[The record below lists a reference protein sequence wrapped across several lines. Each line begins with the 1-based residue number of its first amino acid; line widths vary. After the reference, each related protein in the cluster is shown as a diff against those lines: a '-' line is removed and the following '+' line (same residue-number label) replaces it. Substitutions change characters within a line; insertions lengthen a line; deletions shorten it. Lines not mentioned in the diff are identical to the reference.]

1 MPWSAGPRIERAIH
15 AAAARER
22 AMNEAQDS
30 CCQQGVSAP
39 PSWKD
44 PVCGMTVSASSP
56 HSCEHAGETY
66 HFCCGGCRTKFAADP
81 ARYLALVAAPTDKD
95 PVCGMTVGADSP
107 HHYLYQ
113 QHDYRFCSAPC
124 MSRFSAAPAR
134 YLQPSAAPAPVA
146 PPGSIYTCPMH
157 PEVREDHP
165 ASCPLCGMAL
175 EPEMPS
181 LDDHDDNPEL
191 KDFRRRFWLTLPL
204 SVVVMALAM
213 GGHWL
218 GSLSPQLLARIEMA
232 LALPVVL
239 WAGAPVFVR
248 GWASLRNRSL
258 NMWTLIGLGVSAAF
272 SYSVIAT
279 LAPALLP
286 SAFHAMAMG
295 GVPVYFESAAVIVSL
310 TLLGQIMELKARAAT
325 ADAIK
330 ALMRL
335 APQTAHRIDALG
347 REVDVALAEVKVG
360 DTLRV
365 RPGEQI
371 PVDGV
376 VVNGHSAVDEAM
388 LTGEPLPVSKH
399 VGDRVIGA
407 TQNTTGSFILRA
419 EKIGADTVLARIV
432 QLVAQAQR
440 SKAPLQRL
448 ADRVAGYFVAG
459 VVLSAIATLLVWG
472 LLGPAPSWVHGLVNA
487 VAVLIIACPCALG
500 LATPMSIMV
509 ATGRAAQQGV
519 LFRDAAAIEALQR
532 VDTLVVDKTGTLTA
546 GLAAVSRLVAL
557 PGFDHDSVLAGAAS
571 LDQGSEHPLARALLA
586 AAQAGHVRLEPVQDF
601 IARPGLGV
609 CGRVGNSDAAL
620 GNAALMAELGIAVA
634 ALQNEAD
641 DLASSGATLIY
652 FARDG
657 RLAGLI
663 ALSDTIK
670 PSTPGA
676 LAALRGAGLRI
687 IMASGDSPESAAR
700 IAAQLGIDEFHAS
713 MKPADKLALIE
724 GLQASGRVV
733 AMAGDGI
740 NDAPALARADVGIA
754 MGTGT
759 DVAMQ
764 SAPVTLLKGDLRGIA
779 TARACAH
786 ATLANMRQNLWFA
799 FAYNALGVPLAA
811 GVLYP
816 FTGWLLSPMIAALA
830 MSLSSV
836 SVISNALRL
845 RNVSL

>member
-1 MPWSAGPRIERAIH
+1 MSESHGCCGHPPASVE
-15 AAAARER
+15 AR
-22 AMNEAQDS
+22 
-30 CCQQGVSAP
+30 G
-39 PSWKD
+39 KD
-44 PVCGMTVSASSP
+44 PVCGMTVR
-56 HSCEHAGETY
+56 E
-66 HFCCGGCRTKFAADP
+66 
-81 ARYLALVAAPTDKD
+81 
-95 PVCGMTVGADSP
+95 DSP
-107 HHYLYQ
+107 HQTVYEQ
-113 QHDYRFCSAPC
+113 QAYRFCCAGC
-124 MSRFSAAPAR
+124 MTKFSADPQR
-134 YLQPSAAPAPVA
+134 YLEARATPAPIA
-146 PPGSIYTCPMH
+146 PLGSFYTCPMH

-165 ASCPLCGMAL
+165 APCPLCGMAL

-181 LDDHDDNPEL
+181 LDEHDDHPEL
-191 KDFRRRFWLTLPL
+191 KDFRRRFWLSLPL
-204 SVVVMALAM
+204 SGVVMALAM
-213 GGHWL
+213 GGHGL
-218 GSLSPQLLARIEMA
+218 AAVSPLMLARLEFA

-239 WAGAPVFVR
+239 WAGAPLFVR
-248 GWASLRNRSL
+248 GWASLVNRSL
-258 NMWTLIGLGVSAAF
+258 NMWTLIGLGISAAF

-279 LAPALLP
+279 LAPDLLP
-286 SAFHAMAMG
+286 VAFHDMGMG

-335 APQTAHRIDALG
+335 TPLTAHRVAADG
-347 REVDVALAEVKVG
+347 READVALAEVMVG

-365 RPGEQI
+365 RPGEQV

-376 VVNGHSAVDEAM
+376 VLDGHSTIDEAM
-388 LTGEPLPVSKH
+388 LTGEPLPISKD

-407 TQNTTGSFILRA
+407 TQNTTGTFTLRA
-419 EKIGADTVLARIV
+419 EKIGGDTVLARIV
-432 QLVAQAQR
+432 QLVALAQR
-440 SKAPLQRL
+440 SKAPLQGL
-448 ADRVAGYFVAG
+448 ADSVAGYFVAA
-459 VVLSAIATLLVWG
+459 VVLCAVATLLMWG
-472 LLGPAPSWVHGLVNA
+472 WFGPAPSWIHGLVNA

-509 ATGRAAQQGV
+509 AIGRAAQQGV
-519 LFRDAAAIEALQR
+519 LFRDAAAIEALSR

-546 GLAAVSRLVAL
+546 GLATVTQVVAL
-557 PGFDHDSVLAGAAS
+557 PGFDQNSVLAAAAS
-571 LDQGSEHPLARALLA
+571 LDQHSEHPLARALVVA
-586 AAQAGHVRLEPVQDF
+586 AHEHHHHLEQAQDF
-601 IARPGLGV
+601 IAKPGLGV
-609 CGRVGNSDAAL
+609 CGRVGGHAAAL
-620 GNAALMAELGIAVA
+620 GNAALMAELDIAMD
-634 ALQNEAD
+634 ALPLEAQT
-641 DLASSGATLIY
+641 LASTGATLIY

-663 ALSDTIK
+663 ALADTVK
-670 PSTPGA
+670 PSTPSA
-676 LAALRGAGLRI
+676 LAALRTAGLRI
-687 IMASGDSPESAAR
+687 IMATGDSAASAAR
-700 IAAQLGIDEFHAS
+700 IAAQLGIAEFHAD
-713 MKPADKLALIE
+713 MKPADKLALVIS
-724 GLQASGRVV
+724 LQAAGHVV

-779 TARACAH
+779 MARTCAH

-816 FTGWLLSPMIAALA
+816 LTGWLLSPMIAALA

-845 RNVSL
+845 RNTPL